1 MIAKSDPLIFREVRR
16 MKKAILGRKLGMT
29 QIFDENGKV
38 VPVTVVEAGPC
49 VVLQKKTEE
58 KEGYNAIQVGFENIR
73 EKLANKPKKGHF
85 AKAGVSVKRIVR
97 EFRLDNIDEYEVG
110 NEIKADIFAAGDKV
124 DVSGVSKGKGFQGT
138 IKRWNMQRGPMSH
151 GSKYHRA
158 VGSMGASSFPSR
170 TFKNKKMPGQMGNK
184 KATVLNLEVV
194 KIMPEK
200 NVILIKGGVPGPN
213 KGYIVIKNTVK
224 A

>member
-1 MIAKSDPLIFREVRR
+1 

-29 QIFDENGKV
+29 QIFNENGRV

-58 KEGYNAIQVGFENIR
+58 KDGYNAIQVGFEDIR

-110 NEIKADIFAAGDKV
+110 NEIKADVFAAGDKI

-138 IKRWNMQRGPMSH
+138 IKRWNMHRGPMSH

-158 VGSMGASSFPSR
+158 VGSMGAASSPSR